1 MGNVIPTQAESAS
14 VIVMLFWIAAAVAL
28 ASHGCGTGR
37 FALMPYRIDH
47 TLEAQLEA
55 EVKGGL

>member
-1 MGNVIPTQAESAS
+1 
-14 VIVMLFWIAAAVAL
+14 MLFWIAAAVAH
-28 ASHGCGTGR
+28 ASHGSGTGR
-37 FALMPYRIDH
+37 FALMPHRIDH